1 MFGIKT
7 PLDKVQQQVGGL
19 VNNARDILEY
29 NPSLSGLVL
38 PPQVTMGLAVAN
50 KVGGML
56 GVKIPTESELKQFAQ
71 GKIDNILGGLRKPIL
86 EQLNKLEGDL
96 KAIGDKL
103 GSLSPED
110 AIKSIDWLR

>member
-7 PLDKVQQQVGGL
+7 PLDKVAKQVGGY
-19 VNNARDILEY
+19 VNNARDILEF

-38 PPQVTMGLAVAN
+38 PPQVTMGLKVAN
-50 KVGGML
+50 TVGGL
-56 GVKIPTESELKQFAQ
+56 FGVKIPTESELVSFAQ

-86 EQLNKLEGDL
+86 EQLNKVEGEL
-96 KAIGDKL
+96 KAIEDRL
-103 GSLSPED
+103 GSLSPEE